1 MRYHQ
6 ITPEERYTLA
16 TLRKQEPKLSNVAI
30 ARLMQRH
37 PSTISREL
45 RRNSTPYD
53 GAYRP
58 SRAQEQANG
67 RRSRSR
73 RNSRFQHE
81 HWQLIEQL
89 LRADFS
95 PEQISGRLR
104 RDEVL
109 RISHETI
116 YQRIWADKR
125 CGGTLFRRLRQR
137 PKYRKRYGTNEKR
150 GRLLRK
156 RHISER
162 PLSVEHRQEFGHWE
176 MDTVIGSTTNHC
188 ILTLVER
195 STGCVLITQLAA
207 RNAAAV
213 NRRLLQLIT
222 DQPHPV
228 PHHHRRQRNRVPRL
242 QTDRTGHGRSLLL
255 RHPVSLLGARNQ
267 REHQRPH
274 SPIPTQTHHDERPHP
289 VALQPDR
296 LHSQQPTP
304 KTPRLPHPH
313 RAIISSRRCCSSNLN
328 LGRRPVR
335 SLLRTLQLHAVS
347 YVTS

>member
-1 MRYHQ
+1 MLHYRQ

-16 TLRKQEPKLSNVAI
+16 TLRKQVPRLSQAEM
-30 ARLMQRH
+30 ARLMERH

-73 RNSRFQHE
+73 RNSRFQQE

-89 LRADFS
+89 LRADLS

-104 RDEVL
+104 LDQVL

-116 YQRIWADKR
+116 YQRIWEDKR
-125 CGGTLFRRLRQR
+125 RGGNLFRRLRQR

-150 GRLLRK
+150 GRLPGK

-162 PLSVEHRQEFGHWE
+162 PLSVERRQEFGHWE

-195 STGCVLITQLAA
+195 STGCLLIAHLPA

-213 NRRLLQLIT
+213 NRRLLQMIT
-222 DQPHPV
+222 EQPHLFRTITVDNGTEFHAYEQIEQATGVLFYFATPY
-228 PHHHRRQRNRVPRL
+228 RSCERGSNENTNGLIRQYIPKRTSMKYLTQSRCNEIACKLNNRPRKRHGFL
-242 QTDRTGHGRSLLL
+242 TPIELLSRHVGVAVQT
-255 RHPVSLLGARNQ
+255 
-267 REHQRPH
+267 
-274 SPIPTQTHHDERPHP
+274 
-289 VALQPDR
+289 
-296 LHSQQPTP
+296 
-304 KTPRLPHPH
+304 
-313 RAIISSRRCCSSNLN
+313 
-328 LGRRPVR
+328 
-335 SLLRTLQLHAVS
+335 
-347 YVTS
+347 

>member
-1 MRYHQ
+1 MLHYHQ
-6 ITPEERYTLA
+6 ITREERYTLA

-30 ARLMQRH
+30 ARLMDRD

-73 RNSRFQHE
+73 RNSRFGDEQ
-81 HWQLIEQL
+81 WQMVEQL
-89 LRADFS
+89 LRADLS

-104 RDEVL
+104 CDQVL

-116 YQRIWADKR
+116 YQRIWEDKR
-125 CGGTLFRRLRQR
+125 RGGTLFRRLRQR

-150 GRLLRK
+150 GRLPGK

-162 PLSVEHRQEFGHWE
+162 PRSAEHRQEIGHWE
-176 MDTVIGSTTNHC
+176 MDTVIGSATNDC

-195 STGCVLITQLAA
+195 LTGCVLIAKLPA

-213 NRRLLQLIT
+213 NRRLLQIITEGPHLFRTITVDNGTEFHAYEQIERLTGVLFYFATPYHSWERGTNENTNCLI
-222 DQPHPV
+222 
-228 PHHHRRQRNRVPRL
+228 RQYLPKRTTMKYLTQSRCNEIACVLNNRPRK
-242 QTDRTGHGRSLLL
+242 RHGFL
-255 RHPVSLLGARNQ
+255 
-267 REHQRPH
+267 
-274 SPIPTQTHHDERPHP
+274 SPIELLSKHVGVAVQT
-289 VALQPDR
+289 
-296 LHSQQPTP
+296 
-304 KTPRLPHPH
+304 
-313 RAIISSRRCCSSNLN
+313 
-328 LGRRPVR
+328 
-335 SLLRTLQLHAVS
+335 
-347 YVTS
+347 